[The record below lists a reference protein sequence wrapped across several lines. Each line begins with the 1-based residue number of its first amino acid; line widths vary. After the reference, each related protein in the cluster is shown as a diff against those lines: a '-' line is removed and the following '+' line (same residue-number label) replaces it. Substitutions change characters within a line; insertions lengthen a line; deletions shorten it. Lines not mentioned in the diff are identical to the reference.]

1 VVGMPGCLPCRP
13 SPSASTTSVSTHP
26 SGSRCPAV
34 RCPAVR
40 CPDIWLPRLR
50 SLCPAVWCP
59 ARPASS
65 LSRVQPSGVRPSA
78 RRIRRVPRQPGGG
91 ALGDTLVRRGNPHAW
106 NESSSMWSGPVPA
119 ARSMARVGLDAGT
132 AAEVVCR
139 PAGERLPR
147 TWPGCARAG
156 WLRPTD
162 QGGQTA
168 ARAPIASDCARQ
180 GCWLK
185 RDVPAPAA
193 WLPPWL
199 ERDYSPWLSW
209 SLTPAWTGSAGPTSL
224 TARMGARP
232 QRGPGVQGVLQAR
245 RQQRFDLREWWWAR
259 QGLNL

>member
-1 VVGMPGCLPCRP
+1 MPSVAVRVHHVGVHPSVRVQVSSRP
-13 SPSASTTSVSTHP
+13 VSSCPVSGQLAPSSPVPLSGRLVSSPSGVQP
-26 SGSRCPAV
+26 VRGPAV
-34 RCPAVR
+34 RC
-40 CPDIWLPRLR
+40 
-50 SLCPAVWCP
+50 
-59 ARPASS
+59 
-65 LSRVQPSGVRPSA
+65 PSA

-91 ALGDTLVRRGNPHAW
+91 ALGDTSVRRGNPHAW

-119 ARSMARVGLDAGT
+119 ARSTARVGLDAGT
-132 AAEVVCR
+132 AAEVVWR
-139 PAGERLPR
+139 PAGERLPP

-168 ARAPIASDCARQ
+168 ARAPIASNCARQ

-232 QRGPGVQGVLQAR
+232 QRGPGVQGVLQAW